1 MMRIELVNR
10 LEQISTVMAAL
21 EDYAVRKKL
30 GKEVAQAAELAL
42 DELLTNI
49 ISYGY
54 PEPGEHSIQ
63 IELSIEQNV
72 LKIVVVDDGTA
83 FNPFQHGLYEQNVS
97 LGERRIG
104 GLGIHLVKKFVDD
117 YSFQRLQKRNIVT
130 LYKSLD

>member
-1 MMRIELVNR
+1 MRIELTNR
-10 LEQISTVMAAL
+10 LDQIATVMAAL
-21 EDYAVRKKL
+21 EKYSVRYNL
-30 GKEVAQAAELAL
+30 GREVAQAAELAL

-63 IELSIEQNV
+63 IELNIEQNV

-83 FNPFQHGLYEQNVS
+83 FNPFQHGLHEQNVS
-97 LGERRIG
+97 LDERKIG

-117 YSFQRLQKRNIVT
+117 YSFQRLQERNIVT

>member
-1 MMRIELVNR
+1 MRIELANR
-10 LEQISTVMAAL
+10 LEKIATVMAAL
-21 EDYAVRKKL
+21 EEYTVRKNL

-54 PEPGEHSIQ
+54 PEPGQHSIQ
-63 IELSIEQNV
+63 VELSIEQNV

-83 FNPFQHGLYEQNVS
+83 FNPFQHGLHEQNVS
-97 LGERRIG
+97 LDERRIG

-117 YSFQRLQKRNIVT
+117 YSFQRLEERNIVT